1 MLLFPFVLL
10 YPISELFDDSV
21 DIIGVIGT
29 TGTAPLPIPLVK
41 SEADAAVVAVGSPE
55 N

>member
-1 MLLFPFVLL
+1 MLLFPFVP
-10 YPISELFDDSV
+10 YPISLLVDDSV

-29 TGTAPLPIPLVK
+29 TAPLPIPLVR
-41 SEADAAVVAVGSPE
+41 SDTGTDAVVVAPE